1 VINDD
6 PPGDPWFCENPDCR
20 SELARV
26 VTRTHAGQ
34 PVKMLLFLVPQPGKP
49 GREHE
54 ALVYFGTV
62 PVKCG
67 TGGSDKNPRV
77 GGILGL
83 LLRRRSPRAASAA
96 LAAAHAS
103 GTPPGA

>member
-1 VINDD
+1 MSLARQPKIVNPTLMLTPVINDD

-34 PVKMLLFLVPQPGKP
+34 PVKMLLFLVPQPGP
-49 GREHE
+49 PQREHE

-67 TGGSDKNPRV
+67 ACGSVRKWVGPRME
-77 GGILGL
+77 
-83 LLRRRSPRAASAA
+83 
-96 LAAAHAS
+96 
-103 GTPPGA
+103 